1 MNESSEPD
9 ILFQGPEWFDQNK
22 GKLFNG
28 ALAVILAVVA
38 YLWFTNKQASS
49 NATSES
55 ALFAVQNEGLT
66 NLVEIAGAYFRVS
79 TEQAGKPVAERA
91 LILSARTWLEAANYE
106 KAQAAFNSYLEKHT
120 DGHWANE
127 AKLGQAICQEEAK
140 GDAAAAAAAI
150 STYQSLTNNERL
162 QELQIALLDAEDEAE
177 RERIERE
184 LKRLQDEPPVAI
196 QNRATALL
204 EAAQTKLGPL
214 VAKPKPAPVLQ
225 PEAPKPAPPAAPSAP
240 AAPDNK

>member
-127 AKLGQAICQEEAK
+127 AKLGQAICQEE
-140 GDAAAAAAAI
+140 DDAAAAI

-204 EAAQTKLGPL
+204 EAAQTNLEPL
-214 VAKPKPAPVLQ
+214 EAKPKPAPVLQ
-225 PEAPKPAPPAAPSAP
+225 PEAPKPAPPAAPPAP

>member
-66 NLVEIAGAYFRVS
+66 NLVEIAGAYSRVS

-127 AKLGQAICQEEAK
+127 AKLGQAICQEAK
-140 GDAAAAAAAI
+140 GYAAAAI

-162 QELQIALLDAEDEAE
+162 QELQIALLEAEDEAE

-184 LKRLQDEPPVAI
+184 LKRLQDEPPAAI

-204 EAAQTKLGPL
+204 EAAQTKLGLL
-214 VAKPKPAPVLQ
+214 VAKPKPAPVPK
-225 PEAPKPAPPAAPSAP
+225 PEALKPATPAAPPAP